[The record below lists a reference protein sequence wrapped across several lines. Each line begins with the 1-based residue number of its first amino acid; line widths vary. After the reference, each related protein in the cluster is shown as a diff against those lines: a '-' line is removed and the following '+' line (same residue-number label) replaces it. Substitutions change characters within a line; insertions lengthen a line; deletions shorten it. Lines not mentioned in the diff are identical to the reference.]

1 MTPKQQRFVHDEF
14 TCENCHG
21 TFNKDGTPQQTR
33 EVWAPNWLGI
43 GFAVV
48 CEHCARNR
56 PLGLFDLADTAVESQ
71 QAH

>member
-1 MTPKQQRFVHDEF
+1 MTDKQQSFARDEF

-21 TFNKDGTPQQTR
+21 TFNRDGTPQQTL
-33 EVWAPNWLGI
+33 EVWAPDWKGM

-48 CEHCARNR
+48 CEHCAKDM
-56 PLGLFDLADTAVESQ
+56 PPSLFDLADAATENQ